1 MAAAWTDLAQYASGC
16 SLSLMPHAQATNSV
30 MQRAGINRSF
40 TGMGSRAG
48 STGKLPMSRT
58 ASGSVLD
65 RQEVDAGDHL
75 WKGGA
80 TAYPSLQC
88 SISKGSVSIQL
99 FRGLT
104 RVILRCNDCHAIM
117 QRSEQLRG
125 FDIYRDRKM
134 ACVQEVRR
142 AS

>member
-1 MAAAWTDLAQYASGC
+1 MLAQNVNATKNKRKPPAGLDTHMLNNRTAAAAGVGKRGAETKVDIIWLFCRCTFHGSSMAAAWTDLAQYASEC
-16 SLSLMPHAQATNSV
+16 TPSLVPHAQATNSV

-75 WKGGA
+75 
-80 TAYPSLQC
+80 
-88 SISKGSVSIQL
+88 
-99 FRGLT
+99 
-104 RVILRCNDCHAIM
+104 
-117 QRSEQLRG
+117 
-125 FDIYRDRKM
+125 
-134 ACVQEVRR
+134 
-142 AS
+142 